1 MKKKISLHVK
11 CPHCRESLMDEE
23 NLLHDQP
30 SIKLNIVTPE
40 DRGVINLCSVFE
52 CYDHYSNI
60 EIKTDTIVDFYC
72 PKCNKEL
79 TIKDECKLC
88 GAPMVT
94 FVLKA
99 GGRVSIC
106 SRKGCSNHYLTFQ
119 DLTQELS
126 KFYNEFGL

>member
-1 MKKKISLHVK
+1 MY
-11 CPHCRESLMDEE
+11 
-23 NLLHDQP
+23 LL
-30 SIKLNIVTPE
+30 
-40 DRGVINLCSVFE
+40 
-52 CYDHYSNI
+52 I
-60 EIKTDTIVDFYC
+60 ELKRLIQDDVETTG
-72 PKCNKEL
+72 NL